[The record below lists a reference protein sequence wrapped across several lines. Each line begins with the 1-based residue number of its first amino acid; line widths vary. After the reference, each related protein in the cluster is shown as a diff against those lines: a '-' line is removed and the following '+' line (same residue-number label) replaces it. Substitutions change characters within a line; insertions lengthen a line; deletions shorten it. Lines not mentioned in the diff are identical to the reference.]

1 MIGGAI
7 KMFELIFV
15 FLFIAFMVVFLMFC
29 KKLLAH
35 FDKIRE
41 LKQKELI
48 ALVNIREVIGKM
60 DEDFVNL
67 NVDCLF
73 KK

>member
-1 MIGGAI
+1 
-7 KMFELIFV
+7 
-15 FLFIAFMVVFLMFC
+15 MFC

-48 ALVNIREVIGKM
+48 ALVNIREVISKM